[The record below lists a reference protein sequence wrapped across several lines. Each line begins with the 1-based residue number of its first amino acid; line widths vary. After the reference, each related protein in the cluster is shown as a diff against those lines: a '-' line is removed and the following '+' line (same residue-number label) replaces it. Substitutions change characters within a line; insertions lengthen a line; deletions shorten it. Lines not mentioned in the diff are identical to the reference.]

1 MLDSNP
7 PTAGEKLL
15 RYFDTNPAIAAEKL
29 LRCRQKL
36 VRRFAAE
43 HCHDAED
50 LANETLRRVLQ
61 VLDRD
66 EKQLTTTIE
75 AFISGFATNV
85 IHEIHRRPD
94 SQRIALEELSPAQ
107 EPRCVSLEELELA
120 FSREEAL
127 WSCLKQCLDKLTQT
141 DRETLVRYYDSALH
155 EKLKEVRER
164 MALSLGLTSAQLRK
178 HTFKLRAQVEACINE
193 CLAHWNKIQNPS

>member
-1 MLDSNP
+1 MLDSDP
-7 PTAGEKLL
+7 PTAGDKLL
-15 RYFDTNPAIAAEKL
+15 RFFDTNPTIAAEKL
-29 LRCRQKL
+29 FRCRQKL

-43 HCHDAED
+43 RCNDAED

-85 IHEIHRRPD
+85 LHETHRRPD
-94 SQRIALEELSPAQ
+94 LKEVPLEELSS
-107 EPRCVSLEELELA
+107 ENVPRIVSPEELEFA
-120 FSREEAL
+120 FSREHDL
-127 WSCLKQCLDKLTQT
+127 WSCLKGCLNELSQM
-141 DRETLVRYYDSALH
+141 DRETLVRYYDSELD

-164 MALSLGLTSAQLRK
+164 MALLLGLTSAQLRK
-178 HTFKLRAQVEACINE
+178 RTFKLRAQLEDCIKD
-193 CLAHWNKIQNPS
+193 CLARRNRIPKSS

>member
-1 MLDSNP
+1 MLDSDP
-7 PTAGEKLL
+7 PTAGDKLL
-15 RYFDTNPAIAAEKL
+15 RYFDPDPTIAAEKL

-43 HCHDAED
+43 HCYDAED

-94 SQRIALEELSPAQ
+94 SQKIPLDELASDK
-107 EPRCVSLEELELA
+107 EPRTVSLEELELA

-141 DRETLVRYYDSALH
+141 ERETLLRYYDSALH

-178 HTFKLRAQVEACINE
+178 HTFKLRAQLEACISD
-193 CLAHWNKIQNPS
+193 CLAHRNKIQNPS